1 MVETPSKYS
10 QKKPGTK
17 ILAISPHPDD
27 IEFGCGGTLLRYGQ
41 AGSELYQLILT
52 DGCVGGDPVMRKR
65 EQEKA
70 SKILNVKRVFWA
82 GYHDTELV
90 DGGDLIRKI
99 EEILDTVRP
108 EVVLVNYPED
118 SHQDHRAAALA
129 VIAATRNIKEVL
141 FYESP
146 TSMHFEPD
154 IFVDITDFL
163 DEKVQLLE
171 LHASQIKKTNI
182 ENLKITEIAK
192 AYATFRG
199 VQGRVRHA
207 EGFRGLRVLRSVHD
221 RMYL

>member
-1 MVETPSKYS
+1 MVETLSKYS
-10 QKKPGTK
+10 QKKSGTK

-27 IEFGCGGTLLRYGQ
+27 IEFGCGGTLLRYGR

-65 EQEKA
+65 EQTKA
-70 SKILNVKRVFWA
+70 SQVLGVKRVFWA

-90 DGGDLIRKI
+90 DGADLIRKI
-99 EEILDTVRP
+99 EKVLNVVHP

-118 SHQDHRAAALA
+118 SHQDHRVAALA

-163 DEKVQLLE
+163 DEKVKLLE

-182 ENLKITEIAK
+182 DNLKITEIAK

-207 EGFRGLRVLRSVHD
+207 EGFRGLRVLRSVQD
-221 RMYL
+221 RMCL